1 MQKTPIPPVIAIRDC
16 EKRDMVAVQRIYEEQ
31 VLTGSASFEEIPP
44 SVDELLERR
53 GHIVSLGFPYLVACM
68 ADTVVGYAYAGR
80 YRARSAYR
88 HTAENSVYV
97 HPDHQGNGV
106 GKRLLLETIKRC
118 EAMGLRE
125 MVGIIGDSQNHGS
138 IALHASCGFEKVGT
152 LRRVGY
158 KHNRWVDTVIMQ
170 LRLKPQTD
178 EILPPLK

>member
-1 MQKTPIPPVIAIRDC
+1 
-16 EKRDMVAVQRIYEEQ
+16 
-31 VLTGSASFEEIPP
+31 
-44 SVDELLERR
+44 
-53 GHIVSLGFPYLVACM
+53 M

>member
-1 MQKTPIPPVIAIRDC
+1 MPTVVHIREC
-16 EKRDMVAVQRIYEEQ
+16 EERDMAAVQSIYEEQ

-53 GHIVSLGFPYLVACM
+53 NQIVSLGFPYLVASVD
-68 ADTVVGYAYAGR
+68 DTVAGYAYAGR

-97 HPDHQGNGV
+97 HPDYQGKGI
-106 GKRLLLETIKRC
+106 GKRLLLETITRC
-118 EAMGLRE
+118 EAIGLRE

-138 IALHASCGFEKVGT
+138 IALHASCGFETVGT

-158 KHNRWVDTVIMQ
+158 KHNRWIDTVIMQ
-170 LRLKPQTD
+170 LRLAPQTD
-178 EILPPLK
+178 EVLPPLE